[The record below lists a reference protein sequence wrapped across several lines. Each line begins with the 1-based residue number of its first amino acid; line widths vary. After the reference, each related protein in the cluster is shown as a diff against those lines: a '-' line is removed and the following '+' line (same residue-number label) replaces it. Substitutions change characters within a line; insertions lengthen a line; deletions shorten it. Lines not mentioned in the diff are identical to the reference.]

1 MVVLP
6 YDDQV
11 NRFLALLCLAAFGL
25 SACSA
30 PDSSA
35 DSLGRKVDEDARPNV
50 IVFLVDDMGWQDTSV
65 EFHSRATL
73 LNRIYRTPNMQRMAD
88 EGVMFTQAYAS
99 AVCSPSRVSLMTGMN
114 AARHGVTNW
123 TLHFNRSPDPKRK
136 NITPPDW
143 PMNGIAPMDANGF
156 VGATELTERTVAAMC
171 LPQIMSDAGYQT
183 IHVGK
188 AHFGSIGSPAE
199 NPLNLGFDVN
209 IAGHAPGGPGSHWGE
224 KNFSAAW
231 RNGARFW
238 DVPGLDQYHG
248 QDIYLTEALTIEA
261 IKELDQC
268 VENEQPF
275 FLYMSHYAIHAPWE
289 TDDRYTA
296 NYTDQNL
303 SEFQAKY
310 ATMIEGMDKSL
321 GDLLD
326 WLDQNNQAENTLVIF
341 MTDNGQPKQA
351 PRNLPLRGSK
361 LTPYEGGTRV
371 PMIVRLPEGTSNYRR
386 ASIPVMIEDFLPSI
400 LAFTHI
406 PIPLELP
413 QTIDGMD
420 FLTLL
425 QKDGPWK
432 TDPAGTRVRH
442 HHLSNRDLAWH
453 FPHTYD
459 GPPYSAIRRGDW
471 KLIYWYADDRVELF
485 NLADDISEIFDVAE
499 AYPRKVT
506 ELQAALNDLLKERGA
521 LLPKIN
527 RDAEQ

>member
-1 MVVLP
+1 MFATIFASCQTKP
-6 YDDQV
+6 IEPE
-11 NRFLALLCLAAFGL
+11 AA
-25 SACSA
+25 A
-30 PDSSA
+30 P
-35 DSLGRKVDEDARPNV
+35 PNI

-65 EFHSRATL
+65 PFHDKLTL
-73 LNRIYRTPNMQRMAD
+73 LNQTYRTPNMERLAKD
-88 EGVMFTQAYAS
+88 GLKFTNAYAS

-143 PMNGIAPMDANGF
+143 PVNGIAPTPG
-156 VGATELTERTVAAMC
+156 TERTVVATC

-188 AHFGSIGSPAE
+188 AHFGSIGAPGE
-199 NPLNLGFDVN
+199 DPLNLGFDVN
-209 IAGHAPGGPGSHWGE
+209 VAGHAPGGPGSHWGE

-238 DVPGLDQYHG
+238 DVPGLEQYHG
-248 QDIYLTEALTIEA
+248 QDIYLTEALTLEA
-261 IKELDQC
+261 IKELDQS
-268 VENEQPF
+268 VANEQPF

-289 TDDRYTA
+289 TDDRFLS
-296 NYTDQNL
+296 NYADEKL
-303 SEFQAKY
+303 SDFQTKY

-321 GDLLD
+321 GDLMD
-326 WLDQNNQAENTLVIF
+326 WLDQNNLAENTLVIF

-371 PMIVRLPEGTSNYRR
+371 PMIIRWPKVEFSGWP
-386 ASIPVMIEDFLPSI
+386 ASIPIMIEDLMPTVLGAAQI
-400 LAFTHI
+400 QM
-406 PIPLELP
+406 PENLP
-413 QTIDGMD
+413 QTVDGLNFFPLLGSQNLWSED
-420 FLTLL
+420 PVGAEHLHQQLT
-425 QKDGPWK
+425 
-432 TDPAGTRVRH
+432 
-442 HHLSNRDLAWH
+442 NRDLIWH

-471 KLIYWYADDRVELF
+471 KLIYWYADDRVELY
-485 NLADDISEIFDVAE
+485 NLADDISEIYNLAD
-499 AYPRKVT
+499 AYTNKAT
-506 ELQAALNDLLKERGA
+506 ELQTALQDRLQERGA

-527 RDAEQ
+527 RGTKQ

>member
-1 MVVLP
+1 M
-6 YDDQV
+6 
-11 NRFLALLCLAAFGL
+11 NRCTPWLLLAFALGLLASCQSHSSSPTSPAADASG
-25 SACSA
+25 SAQASEA
-30 PDSSA
+30 Q
-35 DSLGRKVDEDARPNV
+35 RPNV

-65 EFHSRATL
+65 PFHTETTE
-73 LNRIYRTPNMQRMAD
+73 LNRIYRTPNMERLAE
-88 EGVMFTQAYAS
+88 EGVMFTQAYAC

-123 TLHFNRSPDPKRK
+123 TLHFNQSPDPKRK

-143 PMNGIAPMDANGF
+143 PMNGIAPRPG
-156 VGATELTERTVAAMC
+156 TERTVTATC
-171 LPQIMSDAGYQT
+171 LPQILSDAGYQT

-188 AHFGSIGSPAE
+188 AHFGSIDSPGE
-199 NPLNLGFDVN
+199 DPLNLGFDVN

-248 QDIYLTEALTIEA
+248 QDIYLTEALTLEA

-268 VENEQPF
+268 AAQQQPF

-289 TDDRYTA
+289 ADNRYTA
-296 NYTDQNL
+296 NYADAGL

-321 GDLLD
+321 GDLLH
-326 WLDQNNQAENTLVIF
+326 WLDQNNLADDTLVLF

-371 PMIVRLPEGTSNYRR
+371 PMIARWPGQIGQGGQQSM
-386 ASIPVMIEDFLPSI
+386 PVMIEDFLPTI
-400 LAFTHI
+400 LAATQTQT
-406 PIPLELP
+406 PADLP
-413 QTIDGMD
+413 QTVDGLN
-420 FLTLL
+420 FLPLMQNGSSWL
-425 QKDGPWK
+425 EE
-432 TDPAGTRVRH
+432 PANANH
-442 HHLSNRDLAWH
+442 PLMKFANRDLIWH

-471 KLIYWYADDRVELF
+471 KLVYWYVDERVELF
-485 NLADDISEIFDVAE
+485 NLVDDLGESTNLADTESVKASELL
-499 AYPRKVT
+499 T
-506 ELQAALNDLLKERGA
+506 ALHNQLNARGA
-521 LLPKIN
+521 LLPTIHRSEKGKK
-527 RDAEQ
+527 